1 MGTLTKGLLPPV
13 LALLAWEIIYRLGW
27 IASESLSHPAAI
39 FMALTGALADLTL
52 LKATGQTLVA
62 AGTGLLAGT
71 AIGVTLGILT
81 GSLPLARDLLRL
93 TVEGLRPLPA
103 AALMPVAL
111 LLFGFSYTME
121 ASVVAFAVTW
131 PMLLI
136 TAAAVQR
143 IDPRQL
149 DVARVLHLTR
159 SQTIRHVVAPAV
171 LTRVLDGLRL
181 TGALSLV
188 VAVTVEISVNPQGL
202 GYLMVE
208 AQQSFRPDLVLAAL
222 LWIGFVGLACNWA
235 LGPGSRT

>member
-1 MGTLTKGLLPPV
+1 MRALTKGLLPPL
-13 LALLAWEIIYRLGW
+13 LALLAWEAAYRLGW
-27 IASESLSHPAAI
+27 IASESLSHPVAI
-39 FMALTGALADLTL
+39 FMALTRALADLTL
-52 LKATGQTLVA
+52 LKATGQTLLA
-62 AGTGLLAGT
+62 AGAGLLVGSVV
-71 AIGVTLGILT
+71 GVALGLLS
-81 GSLPLARDLLRL
+81 GSLPLARDMLRL
-93 TVEGLRPLPA
+93 AVEALRPLPA

-136 TAAAVQR
+136 TAAAVQG

-171 LTRVLDGLRL
+171 LSRVLDGLRL
-181 TGALSLV
+181 TAALSLV

-222 LWIGFVGLACNWA
+222 LWIGVVGVACNWA
-235 LGPGSRT
+235 LSRGSRA